1 MPAKPRIETAIT
13 AAHRL
18 RALASPVLGLVLA
31 AASETAW
38 LTGWLPCSA
47 LAAGA
52 EPFPELLPVLLPSVL
67 RELQL
72 RLHRSLLRLHHK
84 LCH

>member
-1 MPAKPRIETAIT
+1 MPARPRIETAIT

-18 RALASPVLGLVLA
+18 SALASPVLGLVLA

-47 LAAGA
+47 LAAVA
-52 EPFPELLPVLLPSVL
+52 ERFPELLELLPVLPVLPELPPVL
-67 RELQL
+67 PVPDG
-72 RLHRSLLRLHHK
+72 
-84 LCH
+84 